1 MPYATCAPAQAEDP
15 DHRAGMQADCIPADL
30 VARLVE
36 LGHAG
41 EVELQAGR
49 GEWFCALHLARD
61 HAGRDRQEEALA
73 VLAPFVATG
82 RWVAVETAAGLL
94 EGWGRAEEAIALTR
108 AHASGGGVA
117 VAFAARLLAR
127 HGRGDEAFDLL
138 APHLADRTAAEALV
152 DVAGTVGR
160 DEEAAVLLTAR
171 VETPGR
177 RDCGCPRM
185 EPGNAVE
192 LLAAIRERQGRVDDV
207 VALLHA
213 GDVTPDLLA
222 DLLARHDRVGELR
235 AYAASEVMG
244 HATDRLA
251 ALLEERGDVDGAV
264 DVYRRWLEGPGCDVR
279 LSLAELL
286 LRHGRDDEAFEVLC
300 ALADGPG
307 GTEDVVV
314 YAVCGY
320 HTDRGRPDE
329 ALAHLDRLKTRAGG
343 EDWQYV
349 GLRLHL
355 MAACGLLDEA
365 VDLARTDPPEGE
377 PWFAVMMVAAILAGA
392 GRTEEALAVLE
403 RDAPDLVRDRA
414 GLLIELGRVKEAV
427 ALLQAPVPRPTWPE
441 PVDPVDEPPF

>member
-1 MPYATCAPAQAEDP
+1 MDLDYRTRMRD
-15 DHRAGMQADCIPADL
+15 GCIPPEL

-61 HAGRDRQEEALA
+61 LAGQDRQEEALA

-82 RWVAVETAAGLL
+82 WWVAAETVAGLL
-94 EGWGRAEEAIALTR
+94 DGWGRAEEAVALTR
-108 AHASGGGVA
+108 PYASGVGLSFV
-117 VAFAARLLAR
+117 ARLLAR
-127 HGRGDEAFDLL
+127 HGRGEEAFDLL
-138 APHLADRTAAEALV
+138 VPHIAGWVAAEALV
-152 DVAGTVGR
+152 DVAEVVGR

-171 VETPGR
+171 LETPGR
-177 RDCGCPRM
+177 SEWGRPRV
-185 EPGNAVE
+185 EPDNAVE
-192 LLAAIRERQGRVDDV
+192 LLAAIRERQGRVDEA
-207 VALLHA
+207 VALLHTA
-213 GDVTPDLLA
+213 DVPPGVLA
-222 DLLARHDRVGELR
+222 DLLARHDRVEELR
-235 AYAASEVMG
+235 AYAATEVLG

-251 ALLEERGDVDGAV
+251 ALLEERGDVEGAV
-264 DVYRRWLEGPGCDVR
+264 GVYRQSLEGPGCDVR

-286 LRHGRDDEAFEVLC
+286 LRHGRGDEALEVLH

-329 ALAHLDRLKTRAGG
+329 ALAHLDRLKTRVGG
-343 EDWQYV
+343 EDWQCF
-349 GLRLHL
+349 GLRLRL
-355 MAACGLLDEA
+355 MARCGLLDEA
-365 VDLARTDPPEGE
+365 VDLARTDAPERE
-377 PWFAVMMVAAILAGA
+377 PWFAVMTVAAILADA

-414 GLLIELGRVKEAV
+414 TLLIELGRVKEAV
-427 ALLQAPVPRPTWPE
+427 ALLQAPVPQPTWPE
-441 PVDPVDEPPF
+441 PDGPVDEPPF